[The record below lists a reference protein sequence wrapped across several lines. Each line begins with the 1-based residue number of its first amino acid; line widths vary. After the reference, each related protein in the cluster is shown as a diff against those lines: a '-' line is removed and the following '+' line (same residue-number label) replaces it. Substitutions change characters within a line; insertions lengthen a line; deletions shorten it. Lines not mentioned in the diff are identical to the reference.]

1 VAGVAPPGGVAFD
14 GEDLSA
20 ALFGK
25 DPART
30 KPLFWEYGRNETAYA
45 YPKGKEHRSPTVAV
59 RDGKWKLLVNADGA
73 GAELYD
79 VVADP
84 KETRNLAA
92 EQPDVSKRLT
102 DKAVAWRKSLP

>member
-1 VAGVAPPGGVAFD
+1 
-14 GEDLSA
+14 
-20 ALFGK
+20 
-25 DPART
+25 
-30 KPLFWEYGRNETAYA
+30 
-45 YPKGKEHRSPTVAV
+45 VAV